1 MCHGRLVMV
10 HAHQAPMTR
19 RNNMYLSH
27 LSLNEFRNY
36 KHLDLSLGR
45 GLFLFYGE
53 NAQGKTNLLEAV
65 GMVATGNSFHASSD
79 REVVDWYA
87 PDHIA
92 RLTATIQRREDD
104 IQVEMVIF
112 DPTPPNIETHPQ
124 QTSRQVELPATTQR
138 KRVKVNSIPRKVID
152 LIGQM
157 KVVLF
162 APTDLHLVDG
172 SPEERRRFLDRALC
186 QLQPPYCQALIQYR
200 KIVTQ
205 RSALLKRIRDNQEDP
220 RMLDYLDERLTALA
234 SKIIFERQ
242 RMLSSL
248 NEQTTTLQET
258 LSGGREHLQIVYRPS
273 FKVDP
278 SWNQVE
284 ALEHYRIQLR
294 EARRKELQQGVCLL
308 GPHRDDLEFLVNGIN
323 MLTYGSRGQQ
333 RTTALAAKLAELAYM
348 RTSTGD
354 EPVLLLDDVFSE
366 LDMQRRGHLL
376 HEVLRHEQV
385 LLTATDL
392 ASFPEEILTK
402 AHIYQ
407 VVSGELHPEIA

>member
-1 MCHGRLVMV
+1 
-10 HAHQAPMTR
+10 
-19 RNNMYLSH
+19 MYLSH

-36 KHLDLSLGR
+36 KHLDLSLER
-45 GLFLFYGE
+45 GLYLFYGE

-65 GMVATGNSFHASSD
+65 GMLATGNSFHASSD

-92 RLTATIQRREDD
+92 RLTASIQRREDD
-104 IQVEMVIF
+104 LQVEMVIF
-112 DPTPPNIETHPQ
+112 DPTPPYSETHTQ
-124 QTSRQVELPATTQR
+124 AASRPVELPSTMQR
-138 KRVKVNSIPRKVID
+138 KRIKINSIPRKVID

-162 APTDLHLVDG
+162 APTDLHLVAG

-186 QLQPPYCQALIQYR
+186 QLQPPYCQALVQYR

-220 RMLDYLDERLTALA
+220 RMLEYLDERLTALA
-234 SKIIFERQ
+234 NKIIFERQ
-242 RMLSSL
+242 RMLASL
-248 NEQTTTLQET
+248 NEQTSTLQET
-258 LSGGREHLQIVYRPS
+258 LSGGREHLQLVYRPS
-273 FKVDP
+273 FKIDP
-278 SWNQVE
+278 SWNQAE
-284 ALEHYRIQLR
+284 ALEHYRTQLR
-294 EARRKELQQGVCLL
+294 EARRKELIQGVCLL
-308 GPHRDDLEFLVNGIN
+308 GPHRDDLEFMVNGVN

-333 RTTALAAKLAELAYM
+333 RTAALAAKLAELAYM
-348 RTSTGD
+348 RASTGD

-366 LDMQRRGHLL
+366 LDVQRRGHLL

-392 ASFPEEILTK
+392 ASFPPEILNQ

-407 VVSGELHPEIA
+407 VVSGELKPDTST